1 MASCG
6 GPLTHMDSLSA
17 DGPPPERL
25 GLAVASVRGEVVASG
40 DAETTFPLR
49 GIAKP
54 FVFPLVWRP

>member
-1 MASCG
+1 
-6 GPLTHMDSLSA
+6 MDSLSA
-17 DGPPPERL
+17 DGAPPERFVS
-25 GLAVASVRGEVVASG
+25 AVASVRGEVVASG